1 MPRVKSEAE
10 QLCRLAYARYSEG
23 DFDGLLALF
32 DPAVEV
38 YVAPPNFE
46 SGTYRGHDEYRRLI
60 ERWATQEDVMAHGA
74 GDTFNQLTES
84 VKDDLTEPI
93 GVRMLTAI
101 PAGDP
106 AKGAL

>member
-1 MPRVKSEAE
+1 VSILIVATVSPKPGRADAVREAFT
-10 QLCRLAYARYSEG
+10 A
-23 DFDGLLALF
+23 AL
-32 DPAVEV
+32 PKVHE
-38 YVAPPNFE
+38 E
-46 SGTYRGHDEYRRLI
+46 SGCELYALHEDGYGFVLI
-60 ERWATQEDVMAHGA
+60 ERWATREGVMAHGA